1 MFKLSGEDSYRLIN
15 RIEELT
21 GVIIEPPLEVV
32 TDTTE
37 YMNIY
42 RGQIIW
48 LEGREF
54 FVRGDVYEPRFGLE
68 DQPKF
73 WVKRAYDLD
82 SGDLKIIKLEFL
94 ESFTVNVGPLR
105 IRCYRSPDKEGEVL
119 DFVRGDDRYMQGETL
134 QDESGNKVRVIEFIK
149 GDTLY
154 DRINKMEIGH
164 EEYYY
169 SYMTP
174 ILRLLIPACEA
185 IQSLHEQE
193 LCHGDIR
200 NDHLLIDKDKG
211 ILRWIDFDLCQ
222 NFHDFDVWSMGNVL
236 QFVVGKSLTT
246 FHEIRTSGRFSQA
259 TYDSLVSEDASAFYS
274 YRLMNL
280 KKIYPYVDDRL
291 NAILMHFANDS
302 PSYYESMFHLIND
315 LSEVV
320 EGLPQGTESLMRE

>member
-1 MFKLSGEDSYRLIN
+1 LFKLSGENSYRLIQ

-21 GVIIEPPLEVV
+21 GFIIEPPIEVV

-42 RGQIIW
+42 RGQVIW

-94 ESFTVNVGPLR
+94 ESFTVTVGPLR

-119 DFVRGDDRYMQGETL
+119 DLVRDDLRYMQGETIE
-134 QDESGNKVRVIEFIK
+134 DDSGNKVRIIDFIK
-149 GDTLY
+149 GKTLY
-154 DRINKMEIGH
+154 DRINEMDIEH
-164 EEYYY
+164 EEFYY

-174 ILRLLIPACEA
+174 ILKQLVPACEA
-185 IQSLHEQE
+185 IQLLHEHE

-200 NDHLLIDKDKG
+200 NDHLLIDKETGK
-211 ILRWIDFDLCQ
+211 LRWIDFDLCQ

-236 QFVVGKSLTT
+236 QFVIGKSLTT
-246 FHEIRTSGRFSQA
+246 FHEIRTSGRFSQE
-259 TYDSLVSEDASAFYS
+259 TYDSLAVEDASAFYN

-280 KKIYPYVDDRL
+280 KKIYPYVDEKL
-291 NAILMHFANDS
+291 NKILLHFANGATN
-302 PSYYESMFHLIND
+302 YYESMFHLIND
-315 LSEVV
+315 LGEVV
-320 EGLPQGTESLMRE
+320 DSLPPGTHSLMDE